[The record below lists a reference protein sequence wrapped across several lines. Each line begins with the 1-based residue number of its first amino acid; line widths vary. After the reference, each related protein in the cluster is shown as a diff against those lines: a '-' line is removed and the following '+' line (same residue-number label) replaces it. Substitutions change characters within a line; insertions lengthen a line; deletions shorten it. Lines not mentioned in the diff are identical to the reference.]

1 MIDLEKKYPFCMSN
15 CYCGWSYPDSWEDA
29 IVEALDVIEASRS
42 YTVAQIK
49 EKFGG
54 LRIYIDTAGHNGLVV
69 NNPEVNDTVECLW
82 KYVAVE
88 MAIKRAERKVYEIEK
103 ARGNK
108 WLNEESN

>member
-1 MIDLEKKYPFCMSN
+1 MIDLEKKYPLCMSN

-54 LRIYIDTAGHNGLVV
+54 LRIYVDPISNDGHGFHDSL
-69 NNPEVNDTVECLW
+69 DKLW
-82 KYVAVE
+82 KWVAIE

-108 WLNEESN
+108 WLNEEND

>member
-29 IVEALDVIEASRS
+29 IVEALDVIEASRG

-54 LRIYIDTAGHNGLVV
+54 LRIYLDSINTDD
-69 NNPEVNDTVECLW
+69 ERLW
-82 KYVAVE
+82 RYVAVE

-108 WLNEESN
+108 WLNEENDE